1 MKKFIAMFL
10 GALLLLCACALA
22 EEGATTVNELGMTID
37 FLAGV
42 EESPYTQNMFY
53 YGTVHRDPY
62 LAAVGF
68 NYYAMAVEEFA
79 DVQRR
84 IDTMS
89 EEEWA
94 EYSRLG
100 MEIGFVLV
108 TDAEDVASALASVGG
123 TLEEGDRA
131 TEFGTVGNYHY
142 YLVEPPL
149 DDYLADIEELA
160 QAGGTPEAAAEKKAE
175 IEADIKM
182 LREIF
187 LKNLQAAERFEPI
200 DKYGEMV
207 GRTLSFE
214 TTDLDGSAVSSAD
227 LFRDNKITMVNVW
240 GTWCPNC
247 LNEMAELA
255 QMHERFQALGCGI
268 VGLEFEK
275 KPLEEVKD
283 TALAIIRESGVTYPN
298 VIRPETGLLAESIT
312 TYPTTLFVDS
322 EGRVLCL
329 PITGALVWEYEPT
342 LEKLLAGEEVPVE
355 AEAPAESGEYRV
367 VVCDDEGPV
376 KGVVV
381 QLCDDTT
388 CSFQKTK
395 ADGVATFV
403 VDAPKAYE
411 VHVMM
416 VPEGYE
422 ACDQV
427 FTTPDTYSELNI
439 VIRKAA

>member
-42 EESPYTQNMFY
+42 EESPYTQDLFY
-53 YGTVHRDPY
+53 YGIVHRDPY

-68 NYYAMAVEEFA
+68 NYYAMTVEEFA
-79 DVQRR
+79 DIQSRS
-84 IDTMS
+84 DTLS
-89 EEEWA
+89 EEER
-94 EYSRLG
+94 EKYSRLG

-123 TLEEGDRA
+123 ALEEGDRA

-200 DKYGEMV
+200 DEYDGMV
-207 GRTLSFE
+207 GRILSFE

-227 LFRDNKITMVNVW
+227 LFRDNKITMVNIW

-268 VGLEFEK
+268 VGIEFEK

-283 TALAIIRESGVTYPN
+283 TALAIISDSGVTYPN

>member
-62 LAAVGF
+62 VAAVGF
-68 NYYAMAVEEFA
+68 NYYAMTVEEFA
-79 DVQRR
+79 DIQSRS
-84 IDTMS
+84 DTLS
-89 EEEWA
+89 EEER
-94 EYSRLG
+94 EKYSRLG

-123 TLEEGDRA
+123 ALEEGDRA

-160 QAGGTPEAAAEKKAE
+160 QVGGTPEAAAEKKAE

-214 TTDLDGSAVSSAD
+214 TTDLDGNAVSSAD
-227 LFRDNKITMVNVW
+227 LFRDNKITMVNIW
-240 GTWCPNC
+240 GTWCPSC
-247 LNEMAELA
+247 LKEMPELA

-268 VGLEFEK
+268 VGIEFEK

-283 TALAIIRESGVTYPN
+283 TALAIISDSGVTYPN

-312 TYPTTLFVDS
+312 TFPTTLFVDS
-322 EGRVLCL
+322 EGRILCL

-342 LEKLLAGEEVPVE
+342 LKKLLAGEEVSVE
-355 AEAPAESGEYRV
+355 VEAPAESGEYRV

-395 ADGVATFV
+395 ADGVATFA

-411 VHVMM
+411 VHVMK

-422 ACDQV
+422 ECSEV